1 MGERIGRVAGLL
13 AAGALLAGC
22 AAAQDAPA
30 PDRLVLGLV
39 PAAEV
44 DRVAVAADGLAALL
58 SAELGLPV
66 ETTVSGDDAALVAA
80 MRIGRADVGLFDPIA
95 LVRAVDEDGLVP
107 VLQTVR
113 GGTASMHTQWM
124 TNDPARF
131 CTTPVVEVEAVEV
144 EDAEVEDGEERED
157 RVLTYCNGTDT
168 AVTGPV
174 GEDALA
180 RIADGDP
187 VLFVG
192 ERSVPGHYAPV
203 TQIQELTGL
212 DPLTGLDAQFVGDDA
227 ASVRAV
233 AAGEVP
239 VGVSTDDARTLVEDA
254 DVGARATVFA
264 WSAELPH
271 DGVAVRGGLPAEFR
285 QRVADAM
292 TAVVDT
298 PEGAAAF
305 AAVYGIEGLVP
316 LDPAA
321 LDVARRVEEN
331 IE

>member
-1 MGERIGRVAGLL
+1 MGERIARVVGLV
-13 AAGALLAGC
+13 AAGALLAACG
-22 AAAQDAPA
+22 AGQDPPA

-66 ETTVSGDDAALVAA
+66 ETTVSGGDAALVAA
-80 MRIGRADVGLFDPIA
+80 MRTGRADVGLFDPIA
-95 LVRAVDEDGLVP
+95 LVRAVDEDGVVP

-113 GGTASMHTQWM
+113 GGTSSTHTQWM

-131 CTTPVVEVEAVEV
+131 CSTPVVEVEAV
-144 EDAEVEDGEERED
+144 EVEDGEERED

-212 DPLTGLDAQFVGDDA
+212 DPLTGLDAQYVGEDVE
-227 ASVRAV
+227 SVRAV

-239 VGVSTDDARTLVEDA
+239 VGVSADDARTLVEDPEA
-254 DVGARATVFA
+254 GARATVFA

-271 DGVAVRGGLPAEFR
+271 DGVAVRDGLPPEFR

-292 TAVVDT
+292 TTVIGT

-316 LDPAA
+316 LDPAG
-321 LDVARRVEEN
+321 LEVARRVEEN
-331 IE
+331 IG

>member
-13 AAGALLAGC
+13 AAGALLASC

-66 ETTVSGDDAALVAA
+66 GTAVSGGDAALVAA
-80 MRIGRADVGLFDPIA
+80 MRTGRADVGLFDPIA
-95 LVRAVDEDGLVP
+95 LVRAVDEDGIVP

-113 GGTASMHTQWM
+113 DGTSSTHTQWM

-131 CTTPVVEVEAVEV
+131 CSTPVVEV
-144 EDAEVEDGEERED
+144 EDAEVEGAEVEDAEE

-192 ERSVPGHYAPV
+192 ERSVSGHYAPV

-212 DPLTGLDAQFVGDDA
+212 DPITGLDARFVGEDIE
-227 ASVRAV
+227 SVRAV

-254 DVGARATVFA
+254 GAGVRATVFA

-292 TAVVDT
+292 TAVIGT

-316 LDPAA
+316 LDPAG

-331 IE
+331 VG

>member
-1 MGERIGRVAGLL
+1 MGERIARVVGLL
-13 AAGALLAGC
+13 AAGALLAACG
-22 AAAQDAPA
+22 AAQDAAA

-44 DRVAVAADGLAALL
+44 DRVVVAADGLAALL

-66 ETTVSGDDAALVAA
+66 ETAVSGGDAALVAA
-80 MRIGRADVGLFDPIA
+80 MRTGRADVGLFDPIA
-95 LVRAVDEDGLVP
+95 LVRAIDEDGVVP
-107 VLQTVR
+107 VLQSVR
-113 GGTASMHTQWM
+113 GGTSSTHTQWM

-144 EDAEVEDGEERED
+144 EDGEVEDGEDPDE
-157 RVLTYCNGTDT
+157 RVLTHCNGTDT

-212 DPLTGLDAQFVGDDA
+212 DPLTGLDAQYVAEDA
-227 ASVRAV
+227 ESVRAV

-239 VGVSTDDARTLVEDA
+239 VGVSADDARTLVEDPEA
-254 DVGARATVFA
+254 VARAVVFA

-292 TAVVDT
+292 STVIGT
-298 PEGAAAF
+298 SEGAAAF

-321 LDVARRVEEN
+321 LELARRVEEN

>member
-1 MGERIGRVAGLL
+1 MGERIGRVVGLL

-66 ETTVSGDDAALVAA
+66 ETTVSGGDAALVAA

-113 GGTASMHTQWM
+113 GGTSSTHAQWM

-131 CTTPVVEVEAVEV
+131 CSTPVVEVEAVEV
-144 EDAEVEDGEERED
+144 EDGEE

-212 DPLTGLDAQFVGDDA
+212 DPLTGIDAQYVGDDVE
-227 ASVRAV
+227 SVRAV

-239 VGVSTDDARTLVEDA
+239 VGVSSDDARTLVEDA
-254 DVGARATVFA
+254 DVGVRATVFA

-292 TAVVDT
+292 TAVVGT

-316 LDPAA
+316 LDPAG

-331 IE
+331 IG

>member
-1 MGERIGRVAGLL
+1 MGERIARVVGLL
-13 AAGALLAGC
+13 AAGALLAACG
-22 AAAQDAPA
+22 AAQDGAARDAPA

-44 DRVAVAADGLAALL
+44 DRVVVAADGLAALL

-66 ETTVSGDDAALVAA
+66 ETAVSGGDAALVAA
-80 MRIGRADVGLFDPIA
+80 MRTGRADVGLFDPIA
-95 LVRAVDEDGLVP
+95 LVRAVDEDGVVP
-107 VLQTVR
+107 VLQSVR
-113 GGTASMHTQWM
+113 GGTSSTHTQWM

-131 CTTPVVEVEAVEV
+131 CTTPVVEVGDP
-144 EDAEVEDGEERED
+144 EDPEG
-157 RVLTYCNGTDT
+157 RVLTHCNGTDT

-174 GEDALA
+174 GEEALA

-212 DPLTGLDAQFVGDDA
+212 DPLTGLDAQYVGEDA
-227 ASVRAV
+227 ESVRAV

-239 VGVSTDDARTLVEDA
+239 VGVSADDARMLVEDPEA
-254 DVGARATVFA
+254 GARATVFA

-271 DGVAVRGGLPAEFR
+271 DGVAVRDGLPAEFR

-292 TAVVDT
+292 TTVIGT

-316 LDPAA
+316 LDPAG
-321 LDVARRVEEN
+321 LEVARRVEEN
-331 IE
+331 IAG